1 MEVSVVKKLIQK
13 GLTLSLITT
22 LFFSLF
28 LNVSTSVYA
37 ETDSL
42 NIEAEGAI
50 LIEATTGK
58 ILYEKNAD
66 KLLGIASMTKMM
78 TEYLLLEAIHD
89 KSVTWDQQYNVSDY
103 VYRISQ
109 NRSLSNVPL
118 RADGTYSVQ
127 ELYEAMAIYSAN
139 GATIA
144 LAEVIAGSESNFV
157 KMMNDKAVELGLE
170 DYKFV
175 NSTGLNNRDLVG
187 LHPEGTGA
195 EDENEMTARA
205 TAQLAYHLLK
215 DFPEILETASIPKK
229 KFREGTDDEIDMSNW
244 NWMLPTLVYQHPNV
258 DGIKTGSTDY
268 AGYGFT
274 GTAEKDGVRFIT
286 VVLKT
291 DSYKARFDETRK
303 MLDYALGNYTF
314 EEIYPENYQIPDSET
329 LPVVKGKEKQVEIH
343 TSSPIS
349 VLVKR
354 GEKAEEVYQ
363 ASFKIDEKAIT
374 KDGELTA
381 PLEKGSKVGT
391 FEVTSTGGLNLGYVI
406 TDGQNAMSSDV
417 VISEDVEKANWFVLM
432 MRGIGGFF
440 GNIWSGAADG
450 LKGLF

>member
-1 MEVSVVKKLIQK
+1 MKKILQK
-13 GLTLSLITT
+13 SLILCFVTT
-22 LFFSLF
+22 LFLSLF
-28 LNVSTSVYA
+28 INSSTSVYA

-42 NIEAEGAI
+42 DIKAEGAI
-50 LIEATTGK
+50 LIEASTGK
-58 ILYEKNAD
+58 ILFEKNAD
-66 KLLGIASMTKMM
+66 KVLGIASMTKMM

-144 LAEVIAGSESNFV
+144 LTEIIAGSESNFV

-175 NSTGLNNRDLVG
+175 NSTGLNNRDLIG
-187 LHPEGTGA
+187 MHPEGTGA

-205 TAQLAYHLLK
+205 TARLAYHLLK
-215 DFPEILETASIPKK
+215 DFPEILDTASIPKK
-229 KFREGTDDEIDMSNW
+229 NFREGTDDEIEMSNW
-244 NWMLPTLVYQHPNV
+244 NWMLPGLVYQHQDV

-268 AGYGFT
+268 AGFGFT
-274 GTAEKDGVRFIT
+274 GTAEREGVRYIT
-286 VVLKT
+286 VALKT

-303 MLDYALGNYTF
+303 MLDYALGNYSF
-314 EEIYPENYQIPDSET
+314 EEIFPKNHQIADQET
-329 LPVVKGKEKQVEIH
+329 VSVVKGKEDSVTIH
-343 TSSPIS
+343 TTTPIT

-354 GEKAEEVYQ
+354 GENAEEVYSGTLSLEEEQ
-363 ASFKIDEKAIT
+363 
-374 KDGELTA
+374 LTA
-381 PLEKGSKVGT
+381 PVKEGTKVGT
-391 FEVTSTGGLNLGYVI
+391 FQVAQNGGLNLGFI
-406 TDGQNAMSSDV
+406 TAGGHEGLQSNV
-417 VISEDVEKANWFVLM
+417 VTEQAVEKANWFVLM

-440 GNIWSGAADG
+440 SDIWNGAANG
-450 LKGLF
+450 IKGLF